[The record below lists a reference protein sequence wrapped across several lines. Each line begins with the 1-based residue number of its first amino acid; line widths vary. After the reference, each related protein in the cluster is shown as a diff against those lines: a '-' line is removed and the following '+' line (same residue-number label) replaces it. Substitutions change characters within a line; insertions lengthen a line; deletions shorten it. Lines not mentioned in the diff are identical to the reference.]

1 MSEIKIPAVTLL
13 GFIVGSTLWSL
24 AIWMLAGENVC
35 SRRCQPDSLFM
46 FALLSAVLVIPAWLA
61 AALSSGVLNAL
72 SSSALKHIRLV
83 NAQAIK
89 VIVGVAALSVSLY
102 FAEPYITAK
111 LDDHPD
117 IDWTGVDLPVAKKS
131 ADGIDWTGVDFSA
144 LDDYIDRRDNYVKG
158 TGHTDGSAD
167 R

>member
-111 LDDHPD
+111 LDDRP
-117 IDWTGVDLPVAKKS
+117 
-131 ADGIDWTGVDFSA
+131 GIDFSA
-144 LDDYIDRRDNYVKG
+144 LDDDRPGIDFSALDDDIDRRDNYVK
-158 TGHTDGSAD
+158 DGSAD